1 MTEDEL
7 LAGRGRLEAK
17 VRRYRPRVVAVLGI
31 GAYRT
36 AFGLP
41 RATSGRQPGLFA
53 GAAVWV
59 LPNPS
64 GLNANHQLPD
74 LVRLF
79 RELKREA
86 SRLRRR

>member
-1 MTEDEL
+1 M
-7 LAGRGRLEAK
+7 
-17 VRRYRPRVVAVLGI
+17 VAFLGI

-41 RATSGRQPGLFA
+41 RAVLGRQPASLDDA
-53 GAAVWV
+53 MTWV

-79 RELKREA
+79 GEL
-86 SRLRRR
+86 LRAQARPRRA